1 GALARPPPAASR
13 SRAPPWP
20 ARRTAGAGRDGPV
33 LSCSLHSL
41 AIPGEVGNVGGRR
54 RAPPHPVYPRGAA
67 GCRLPDAR
75 RPRRAVATSAA
86 LTAATCGVLTG
97 FVSSRP
103 TGLGRS
109 WKASGGRGASQGGTG
124 ERFTLPCNDRNDWSQ
139 RSLEDADRSR
149 ALLER
154 TRTIAVLGIEPETR
168 ADRPAHAVPR
178 RLQAAGYRIIPVPV
192 YYPEVTEIL
201 GERVYRRVADIPEP
215 VDIVEVF
222 RKPDDIPPHL
232 PD

>member
-1 GALARPPPAASR
+1 
-13 SRAPPWP
+13 
-20 ARRTAGAGRDGPV
+20 
-33 LSCSLHSL
+33 
-41 AIPGEVGNVGGRR
+41 
-54 RAPPHPVYPRGAA
+54 
-67 GCRLPDAR
+67 
-75 RPRRAVATSAA
+75 
-86 LTAATCGVLTG
+86 
-97 FVSSRP
+97 
-103 TGLGRS
+103 
-109 WKASGGRGASQGGTG
+109 
-124 ERFTLPCNDRNDWSQ
+124 LPCNDMNDWSQ
-139 RSLEDADRSR
+139 RILEDDDRIR

-154 TRTIAVLGIEPETR
+154 TRTIAVLGIKPETR

-232 PD
+232 PDIIAKKPHAVWFQLGIRNDAAAEELARAGILVVQDRCLIVEHLRLIGTERRG